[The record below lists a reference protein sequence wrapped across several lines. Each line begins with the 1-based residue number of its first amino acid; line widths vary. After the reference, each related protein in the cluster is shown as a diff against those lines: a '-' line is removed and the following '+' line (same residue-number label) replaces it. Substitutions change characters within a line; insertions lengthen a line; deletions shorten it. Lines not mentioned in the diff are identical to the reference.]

1 MAIKNKK
8 SLKTSRKTSRK
19 PRRKASRK
27 TSRKPRRKASRK
39 TSKKPRRKASR
50 KTSKKP
56 RRKASRKTSRKPR
69 RKTSRKT
76 SKKPRRKASR
86 KTNRKKFRVGHKN
99 QRPRRND
106 GRKHTSGKPRRFI
119 TSRIQELRYGKCR
132 IPRWGKQLGTQ
143 MISPLDDSMQRVETC
158 AQYIIHAHGCH
169 TKITKKQ
176 VLREDLK
183 NIKVIT
189 YAPVGE
195 SLHETCARKWHDY
208 LVRRRPQFINPVF
221 SSKTPPQPSRELP
234 ECRPWIE
241 FSADIPRSEIIV
253 EGDDYGQFKSGVLDI
268 TDCCNRHSQR
278 ASYNEYGPKGIQ
290 APIVMRIKPG
300 KVYRLSE
307 ILKQIKAYND
317 TYYPGLKNIFVH
329 LLTCMVDASKCS
341 GGNCRRE
348 ETDEEYEE
356 RMEREQAALHHG
368 W

>member
-1 MAIKNKK
+1 MTIKK
-8 SLKTSRKTSRK
+8 SRKPRRKASRKTSRKPRRKASRKTSRK

-50 KTSKKP
+50 KT
-56 RRKASRKTSRKPR
+56 
-69 RKTSRKT
+69 
-76 SKKPRRKASR
+76 
-86 KTNRKKFRVGHKN
+86 NRKKFRVGHKN
-99 QRPRRND
+99 KRPGRGND
-106 GRKHTSGKPRRFI
+106 GRKHSGGKTRRFI
-119 TSRIQELRYGKCR
+119 TSRIQELSYGKCR

-143 MISPLDDSMQRVETC
+143 MLSPLDDSMQRVETC

-169 TKITKKQ
+169 TKITNKQ

-183 NIKVIT
+183 NINVIT

-195 SLHETCARKWHDY
+195 SLDETCARKWHDY

-221 SSKTPPQPSRELP
+221 PSKTPPQPSRGSP
-234 ECRPWIE
+234 KCRPWIE

-268 TDCCNRHSQR
+268 TECCNRPSQR

-290 APIVMRIKPG
+290 APIVMRIKPR
-300 KVYRLSE
+300 KAYRLSE

-341 GGNCRRE
+341 GGNCSRE
-348 ETDEEYEE
+348 ETDEEYEA
-356 RMEREQAALHHG
+356 RMEREQAALHRG